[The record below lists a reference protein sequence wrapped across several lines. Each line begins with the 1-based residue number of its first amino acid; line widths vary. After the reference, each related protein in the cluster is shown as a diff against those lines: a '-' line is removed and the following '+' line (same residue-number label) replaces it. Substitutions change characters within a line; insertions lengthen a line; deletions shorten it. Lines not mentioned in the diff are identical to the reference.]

1 MVERELGGTV
11 RGPEPA
17 QAVERGRQPSISDQ
31 KSHDNLEF
39 HGWGLQRSQDS
50 PLSPGHDFLMS
61 LKGAWGV
68 AGSML
73 PPFPSP
79 ALTCG
84 LHEPISPQAGV
95 HTPGKE
101 ALGHKVP
108 S

>member
-50 PLSPGHDFLMS
+50 PLSPGHDFFMS
-61 LKGAWGV
+61 LKGAWGGGRV
-68 AGSML
+68 YAPSL
-73 PPFPSP
+73 PQPCINLRAARANFPSGRCSHSRQRGSWP
-79 ALTCG
+79 
-84 LHEPISPQAGV
+84 
-95 HTPGKE
+95 
-101 ALGHKVP
+101 
-108 S
+108 